1 MKPSNKPF
9 LCGAC
14 KRNFSS
20 ERAIRDH
27 IRDAHPTSGARIFK
41 AVEVVPGCDDDPS
54 YADLAIEAEIARAT
68 GQPTDD
74 LWLLGE

>member
-41 AVEVVPGCDDDPS
+41 AIEMVPGQDDEPS
-54 YADLAIEAEIARAT
+54 FADRAIEAQIALAS

-74 LWLLGE
+74 AWLLGE